1 MVIQAKKSS
10 QAEIKIKAG
19 SKMYDEECTEGKKK
33 KKTQDNSLEHKERG
47 LKTII

>member
-1 MVIQAKKSS
+1 MKNAQK
-10 QAEIKIKAG
+10 E
-19 SKMYDEECTEGKKK
+19 KKK

>member
-10 QAEIKIKAG
+10 QAGIKIKAG

-33 KKTQDNSLEHKERG
+33 KNNKITHQKTKKEV
-47 LKTII
+47 